1 MTADRPFGRH
11 IDVRRVRLRVTEVG
25 TRGTPTVLLHG
36 GGPGCSAWT
45 DFAAVA
51 VPLAERRRL
60 ILVDLP
66 QYGDS
71 DSPDI
76 TGPQFTFHATHLAGL
91 MDALGIARA
100 DFVCQSLGGSV
111 ALRLAA
117 DHPDRVGRLVVT
129 GSQPVPPPEPHRYD
143 ASLAAR
149 AREEYYGDG
158 GPSPDKMRAL
168 MTGLEWYGP
177 AGPPATTVALRYAH
191 STTRRAR
198 ELGTDP
204 ARRGTPEDLCD
215 ALAQVSAPV
224 LLLWGAHD
232 PFCGP
237 DYALALAQRLPRAD
251 VFVLGRTSHH
261 PQEER
266 PADYARAVDAFLTNA
281 PDGPGG
287 PDGPPSSHP

>member
-1 MTADRPFGRH
+1 MTADPPSGRR
-11 IDVRRVRLRVTEVG
+11 IGIRGVGLRVTGLG
-25 TRGTPTVLLHG
+25 TGGTPTVLLHG

-51 VPLAERRRL
+51 GPLAERRRL

-76 TGPQFTFHATHLAGL
+76 TGPLFTFHAAHLAGL
-91 MDALGIARA
+91 LDALGIARA

-117 DHPDRVGRLVVT
+117 DRPDRVGRLVVT
-129 GSQPVPPPEPHRYD
+129 GSQPIPLPEPHRYD
-143 ASLAAR
+143 VSLAAR
-149 AREEYYGDG
+149 AREEYYGNG

-177 AGPPATTVALRYAH
+177 AGPAAKTVALRYAH
-191 STTRRAR
+191 STTRRAL

-204 ARRGTPEDLCD
+204 ARRGTPEDLAD
-215 ALAQVSAPV
+215 ALAQVAAPV

-237 DYALALAQRLPRAD
+237 DYALTLAQRLSRAD

-266 PADYARAVDAFLTNA
+266 PADYARAVDAFL
-281 PDGPGG
+281 PDGR
-287 PDGPPSSHP
+287 DHPPSSHP